1 MGIEPTQDGWE
12 WLLCPDELRICE
24 ISLFEITQCVTN
36 LIQYVQYMKAVDRVG
51 SIFLRCILRRMKELG
66 MTQTELARRMNA
78 SRPYVVKVLHGD
90 VNITLASAARFAE
103 ALKLDFLPD
112 LRDEN
117 GELYTVPEPAPL
129 EA

>member
-1 MGIEPTQDGWE
+1 MKT
-12 WLLCPDELRICE
+12 
-24 ISLFEITQCVTN
+24 TN
-36 LIQYVQYMKAVDRVG
+36 KIG
-51 SIFLRCILRRMKELG
+51 SMFLRGILLRMKELG
-66 MTQTELARRMNA
+66 ISQTELAKRMNA

-103 ALKLDFLPD
+103 ARKRDFFPD

-117 GELYTVPEPAPL
+117 GELYTVPEPVAM

>member
-1 MGIEPTQDGWE
+1 M
-12 WLLCPDELRICE
+12 ELI
-24 ISLFEITQCVTN
+24 N
-36 LIQYVQYMKAVDRVG
+36 
-51 SIFLRCILRRMKELG
+51 SIFPFSFMQKSKTSALLTSSFFLLTSPLPDLTGLTKVQSERCILQRMKELG
-66 MTQTELARRMNA
+66 ISQTELAKRMNA

-103 ALKLDFLPD
+103 ALKLDFFPD

-117 GELYTVPEPAPL
+117 GELYTVPEPATM